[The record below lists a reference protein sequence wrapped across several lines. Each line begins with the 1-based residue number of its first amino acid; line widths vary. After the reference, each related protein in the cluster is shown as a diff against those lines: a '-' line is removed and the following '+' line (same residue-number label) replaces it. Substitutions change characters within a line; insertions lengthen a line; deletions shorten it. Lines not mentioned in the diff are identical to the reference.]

1 MDSGV
6 INGGAMESLNAI
18 GVFVAAAEARSFVG
32 AGRALGI
39 SASAVSKSI
48 ARLEEKFGVRLFHR
62 STRNITL
69 TAEGTQF
76 VERCRRVLA
85 ELEAAGEEFSQ
96 NVSVPQGSLRISL
109 PMIAK
114 PFLSIFGDFQS
125 RYPDIQL
132 DLEFTD
138 RLVDVI
144 TEGFD
149 AVIRSGVPKD
159 SGLSARPLGT
169 YRMLTVGSPDY
180 FARRGV
186 PQCPEELHT
195 HACIHFRIPKSG
207 KLQAWAFTRDDH
219 PIELELPRSMVCSSV
234 EGRMDFA
241 IQGLGITYAADFVV
255 REALTDGR
263 LVEVLGDYT
272 CEGGQ
277 FNLLWPSGRQVP
289 PKLRVFIEFFATH
302 MPLTR
307 PTTRFEANSSPA
319 S

>member
-1 MDSGV
+1 
-6 INGGAMESLNAI
+6 MESLNAI

-48 ARLEEKFGVRLFHR
+48 ARLEAKFGVRLFHR
-62 STRNITL
+62 STRSITL

-76 VERCRRVLA
+76 VERCRRILA
-85 ELEAAGEEFSQ
+85 ELEVAGEELSQ
-96 NVSVPQGSLRISL
+96 NVSVPQGLLRISL

-114 PFLSIFGDFQS
+114 PFLSIFGAFQS

-138 RLVDVI
+138 RLTDVV

-149 AVIRSGVPKD
+149 AVIRSGAPKD

-169 YRMLTVGSPDY
+169 YRMLTVGSAGY
-180 FARRGV
+180 LARKGT
-186 PQCPEELHT
+186 PQSPEDLYQ
-195 HACIHFRIPKSG
+195 HACIHFRFPQSG
-207 KLQAWAFTRDDH
+207 KLQTWPFKRDDQ
-219 PIELELPRSMVCSSV
+219 PVELELPRSMICNSV
-234 EGRMDFA
+234 EGRMDLA
-241 IQGLGITYAADFVV
+241 VQGLGITYAADFVV
-255 REALTDGR
+255 REALADGR
-263 LVEVLGDYT
+263 LVEVLEDFTGET
-272 CEGGQ
+272 GQ

-289 PKLRVFIEFFATH
+289 PKLRVFIEFVAAH

-307 PTTRFEANSSPA
+307 SQRAAADEGALSRSAAKPS
-319 S
+319 

>member
-1 MDSGV
+1 
-6 INGGAMESLNAI
+6 MESLNAI

-48 ARLEEKFGVRLFHR
+48 ARLEAKFGVRLFHR
-62 STRNITL
+62 STRSITL

-85 ELEAAGEEFSQ
+85 ELEVAGEELSQ
-96 NVSVPQGSLRISL
+96 NVSVPQGPLRISL

-114 PFLSIFGDFQS
+114 PFLSIFGKFQS

-138 RLVDVI
+138 RLTDVI

-149 AVIRSGVPKD
+149 AVIRSGAPKD

-169 YRMLTVGSPDY
+169 YRMLTVGSAAY
-180 FARRGV
+180 LARKGT
-186 PQCPEELHT
+186 PQSPEDLHQ
-195 HACIHFRIPKSG
+195 HACIHFRFPQSG
-207 KLQAWAFTRDDH
+207 KLQTWPFKRDDQAV
-219 PIELELPRSMVCSSV
+219 ELELPRSMICNSV
-234 EGRMDFA
+234 EGRMDLA
-241 IQGLGITYAADFVV
+241 VQGLGITYAADFVV
-255 REALTDGR
+255 REALADGR
-263 LVEVLGDYT
+263 LVEVLEDFTGET
-272 CEGGQ
+272 GQ

-289 PKLRVFIEFFATH
+289 PKLRVFIEFVAAY

-307 PTTRFEANSSPA
+307 SQRAAADEGALSRSAAKPS
-319 S
+319 